1 MMKVIQ
7 FETLPST
14 NLYLKENYRKLDDF
28 TVVQT
33 DKQTNGK
40 GRMQRKWLVDDSSLT
55 FSILLKPHILDSS
68 MPLISLVA
76 GASVYL
82 TIKQYT
88 NCSIKWPND
97 IMINDKKVCGILVEA
112 VSTSTIEAVIVGIG
126 ININQ
131 QVFSEEIQYKA
142 TSLQKE
148 THKLFDKYKIM
159 DEVLINFR
167 NLYNDFKNNNYIF
180 LSICQNNNYLK
191 GKKAFYNNRE
201 VEILDINN
209 QGNLLVK
216 DNNEVKEV
224 YYGEITLE
232 QIYQKN

>member
-1 MMKVIQ
+1 MKVIQ

-14 NLYLKENYRKLDDF
+14 NLYLKENYHKLDDF

-40 GRMQRKWLVDDSSLT
+40 GRMQRKWFVDDSSLT
-55 FSILLKPHILDSS
+55 FSILLKPHILESLI
-68 MPLISLVA
+68 PLISLVA

-82 TIKQYT
+82 TIKQYID
-88 NCSIKWPND
+88 CSIKWPND
-97 IMINDKKVCGILVEA
+97 IMINNKKVCGILVEA

-131 QVFSEEIQYKA
+131 EVFSDEIQYKA
-142 TSLQKE
+142 TSLKKE
-148 THKLFDKYKIM
+148 IHQSFDKQQIM
-159 DEVLINFR
+159 YEILINFR
-167 NLYNDFKNNNYIF
+167 NLYNDFKNNNYTF

-216 DNNEVKEV
+216 DNNEVLEIF
-224 YYGEITLE
+224 YGEITLE